1 MDLKGK
7 IVWFDLYADD
17 VERAAKFYNNVLGW
31 TATPMFGDPNMQIL
45 TTTEGAQV
53 GMLMKRVSPAAA
65 DGSSPNTTV
74 YIEVESFKNSFQH
87 TSTLGGEVLVQP
99 ESIPGDDVSG
109 FAFIK
114 DSESNIIGIVA
125 PMSTAPEPEA
135 VTAQAY

>member
-1 MDLKGK
+1 MDQRGK

-17 VERAAKFYNNVLGW
+17 VERAATFYNNVLGW
-31 TATPMFGDPNMQIL
+31 TATPMFGDPSMQIL
-45 TTTEGAQV
+45 ATTDGTQI

-87 TSTLGGEVLVQP
+87 TSALGGEVLVQP
-99 ESIPGDDVSG
+99 EFIPGDDVSG

-114 DSESNIIGIVA
+114 DSEGNIIGLVA
-125 PMSTAPEPEA
+125 PMSTASEPKV